1 MKQLEQLPPDRQ
13 RALAV
18 GILVILLLAVYMV
31 LVDPIVSMHQDYNQ
45 RVEQLQERLAGFQRI
60 AASQQSLDKAYKQLR
75 RTVAV
80 QNSGYVNGETEALA
94 AAEMQGYVKRIVEE
108 NGGHLTSIQILSD
121 NETDEPAPRIA
132 LKVQITGAIETV
144 QKVFYALESG
154 QPYVF
159 LEDVYLHS
167 RSAYTFR
174 PNQPQLLQMD
184 IRFNLYSYLQPKG
197 S

>member
-1 MKQLEQLPPDRQ
+1 MKVLEQLPHSRQ
-13 RALAV
+13 RALAL
-18 GILVILLLAVYMV
+18 GILFILLLLIYTV
-31 LVDPIVSMHQDYNQ
+31 LVEPFVTWHQDYNQ
-45 RVEQLQERLAGFQRI
+45 RIGQLQDRLAGFQRI
-60 AASQQSLDKAYKQLR
+60 AATHKDLDKTYKLLK

-80 QNSGYVNGETEALA
+80 QDSGYISGETEALA

-121 NETDEPAPRIA
+121 NETEEPVPRIA

-159 LEDVYLHS
+159 LDDVYLHS

-174 PNQPQLLQMD
+174 PNQPQVLQMD
-184 IRFNLYSYLQPKG
+184 IRFNLYGYLQPKG